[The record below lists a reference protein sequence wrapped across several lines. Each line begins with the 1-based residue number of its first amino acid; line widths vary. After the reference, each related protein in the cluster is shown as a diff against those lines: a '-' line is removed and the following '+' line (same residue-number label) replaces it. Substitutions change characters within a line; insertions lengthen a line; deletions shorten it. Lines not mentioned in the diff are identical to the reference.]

1 MCTPAAGRQERYM
14 NRGAGRHRTA
24 EGREQAG
31 EWGEEKQACAGEEC
45 QMSGP
50 GRQAG
55 GVTWLDLAGFD
66 GMSWAVRKPR
76 PCRTSRAFSTE
87 TK

>member
-1 MCTPAAGRQERYM
+1 MCTPAAGRQEVYM

-31 EWGEEKQACAGEEC
+31 ERGEKSRRVGEEC

-55 GVTWLDLAGFD
+55 GVTCLVLACFD
-66 GMSWAVRKPR
+66 GMSWAAHKPR
-76 PCRTSRAFSTE
+76 PCRTSRAFSAE